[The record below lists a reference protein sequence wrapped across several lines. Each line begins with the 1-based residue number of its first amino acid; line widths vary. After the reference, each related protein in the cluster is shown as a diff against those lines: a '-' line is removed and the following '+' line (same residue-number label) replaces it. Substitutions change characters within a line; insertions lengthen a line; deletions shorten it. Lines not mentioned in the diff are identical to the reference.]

1 VLQYDSRYINVEQ
14 WGKPALS
21 KRPSRKSRNE
31 TKPVELFKL
40 HLGKL
45 QENLKPNLPIE
56 YKKVITDYLCEFG
69 KVKKFICFNAFNW
82 KFALYEIVPNYLNI
96 NHF

>member
-1 VLQYDSRYINVEQ
+1 M
-14 WGKPALS
+14 GKPALS
-21 KRPSRKSRNE
+21 KQPSRKIKNE

-56 YKKVITDYLCEFG
+56 YKKAITDYLCEFG
-69 KVKKFICFNAFNW
+69 KVKKSSAST
-82 KFALYEIVPNYLNI
+82 YLIENL
-96 NHF
+96 HFMKLFPII